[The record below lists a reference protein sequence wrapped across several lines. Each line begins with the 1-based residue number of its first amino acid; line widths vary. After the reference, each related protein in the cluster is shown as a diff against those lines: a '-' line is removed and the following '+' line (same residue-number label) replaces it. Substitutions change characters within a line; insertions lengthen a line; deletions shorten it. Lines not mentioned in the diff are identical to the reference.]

1 MKKTFNI
8 LLLTL
13 ICFLI
18 APKAHSSDAAFERI
32 KNSLPQREAGWK
44 IVKADGP
51 VKLDDGSRQA
61 SFIWTNG
68 KEEVSATVIL
78 CKSLNAAKEQFKRS
92 PKTEPSMD
100 AFLIDG
106 IGDQAYLFPPIIHGQ
121 TGPFN
126 LRCRKA
132 RYEILMN
139 APTKETIKRC
149 AKYVVEAIAKG
160 KSTEY

>member
-1 MKKTFNI
+1 MNKALNI
-8 LLLTL
+8 LLLPL

-32 KNSLPQREAGWK
+32 KNSLPQGEAGWK
-44 IVKADGP
+44 IIRADGP
-51 VKLDDGSRQA
+51 VKLEDGSQQA
-61 SFIWTNG
+61 DFIWANG
-68 KEEVSATVIL
+68 TEEVSATVIL
-78 CKSLNAAKEQFKRS
+78 YKSLKAAKDQFKRS

-132 RYEILMN
+132 RYEVLMN

-149 AKYVVEAIAKG
+149 AKYVVETIEQG
-160 KSTEY
+160 K